1 MEHNNIMHHH
11 VINNN
16 NSEPLIEQV
25 AQYKLTL
32 RKNKLHT
39 FLSSKRKLHLS
50 NQQEPIA
57 INIAALPQYHALMH
71 MKFSSGEGAYQFIIN
86 TFTSNDINDIKYGIV
101 LLKEQMNPENNDITF
116 IQGLYKCG
124 IVNDILQLLEKYI
137 NDISIVYEIIWC
149 LINFTYYINDTALHN
164 TLTNAKYVELF
175 YYVFKY
181 QNISIVS
188 VITWLFNNICI
199 DGGMNSECMRH
210 MLFQKDMIH
219 YANDFIAK
227 HANTCSSVF
236 LSKIENEYIAMSVSL
251 FCNIVLYNKINTSF
265 HIDNDVITNIITSLV
280 NFTQFEI
287 NDTIIPKV
295 IYTLYELN
303 DNIFDN
309 MAHFLF
315 QSPLFTSIIN
325 NTHSNT
331 SSFTEPTN
339 QYISAL
345 LGNIYYSLNGNDIN
359 NGTFDN
365 IIRYELQQLRTVKDG
380 NLKMEVYW
388 HVSNLI
394 GDCVRLIKRVLMNE
408 EFMKEMVSNLEKEV
422 HDETL
427 REGLNCILL
436 LITYAS
442 IDEFRIMISLGIFDI
457 VMDVGERCE
466 NEEVVI
472 KMFSIVYIAMK
483 NCEVIKG
490 NTNNVNWAWDR
501 FCKKGGEELLK
512 KYGMTQSMKLGKVI
526 QDILMEFGINNTTN
540 IIE

>member
-11 VINNN
+11 VITNNN

-57 INIAALPQYHALMH
+57 INIAAMPQYHALMH

-101 LLKEQMNPENNDITF
+101 LLKEQINPENNDITF

-149 LINFTYYINDTALHN
+149 LINFTYHINDTALHN
-164 TLTNAKYVELF
+164 MLTNAKYVELF

-199 DGGMNSECMRH
+199 DGGMSSECMKH

-265 HIDNDVITNIITSLV
+265 HIDNDVITNIVTSLV

-295 IYTLYELN
+295 IYILYELN

-325 NTHSNT
+325 NIT
-331 SSFTEPTN
+331 SFTEPTD

-345 LGNIYYSLNGNDIN
+345 LGNIYYSLNGNDITN
-359 NGTFDN
+359 DTFDN
-365 IIRYELQQLRTVKDG
+365 IMRYELQKLRTVKDG
-380 NLKMEVYW
+380 NPKMEVYW

-408 EFMKEMVSNLEKEV
+408 DFMKEMVSNLEKEV

-442 IDEFRIMISLGIFDI
+442 IDEFRMMISLGIFDI

-472 KMFSIVYIAMK
+472 KLFSIVYIAMK

>member
-1 MEHNNIMHHH
+1 
-11 VINNN
+11 
-16 NSEPLIEQV
+16 
-25 AQYKLTL
+25 
-32 RKNKLHT
+32 
-39 FLSSKRKLHLS
+39 
-50 NQQEPIA
+50 
-57 INIAALPQYHALMH
+57 
-71 MKFSSGEGAYQFIIN
+71 
-86 TFTSNDINDIKYGIV
+86 
-101 LLKEQMNPENNDITF
+101 
-116 IQGLYKCG
+116 
-124 IVNDILQLLEKYI
+124 
-137 NDISIVYEIIWC
+137 
-149 LINFTYYINDTALHN
+149 
-164 TLTNAKYVELF
+164 
-175 YYVFKY
+175 
-181 QNISIVS
+181 
-188 VITWLFNNICI
+188 
-199 DGGMNSECMRH
+199 
-210 MLFQKDMIH
+210 MIH

-236 LSKIENEYIAMSVSL
+236 LSKIENEYITMSVSL
-251 FCNIVLYNKINTSF
+251 FCNIVIYNKINTSF
-265 HIDNDVITNIITSLV
+265 HIDNDVIINIITSLV

-287 NDTIIPKV
+287 DTIIPKV
-295 IYTLYELN
+295 IYILYELN

-315 QSPLFTSIIN
+315 QSPLFTLIIN
-325 NTHSNT
+325 NTHSIT
-331 SSFTEPTN
+331 SSFNEHPTD

-345 LGNIYYSLNGNDIN
+345 LGNIYYSLNGNDITN
-359 NGTFDN
+359 DTFDN
-365 IIRYELQQLRTVKDG
+365 IMRYELQQLRTVKDG
-380 NLKMEVYW
+380 NPRMEVYW

-394 GDCVRLIKRVLMNE
+394 GDCVRLIKRVIMNE

-442 IDEFRIMISLGIFDI
+442 VDEFRIMISLGIFDM
-457 VMDVGERCE
+457 VMDVSERCE
-466 NEEVVI
+466 NEEVVVKI
-472 KMFSIVYIAMK
+472 FSIVYIAMK